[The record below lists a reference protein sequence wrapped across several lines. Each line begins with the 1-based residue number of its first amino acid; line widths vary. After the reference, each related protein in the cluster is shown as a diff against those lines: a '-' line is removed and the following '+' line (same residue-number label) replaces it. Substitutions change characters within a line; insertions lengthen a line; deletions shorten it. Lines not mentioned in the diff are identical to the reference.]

1 MLFFTII
8 IITCIIPVE
17 VFLGIMLLIGYKSI
31 YNLGLLILIVLFS
44 FNLYYFNVVK
54 DCGCFETH

>member
-17 VFLGIMLLIGYKSI
+17 VFLGIMLLIVTSRFTIWVTYTDRF
-31 YNLGLLILIVLFS
+31 VLF
-44 FNLYYFNVVK
+44 
-54 DCGCFETH
+54 